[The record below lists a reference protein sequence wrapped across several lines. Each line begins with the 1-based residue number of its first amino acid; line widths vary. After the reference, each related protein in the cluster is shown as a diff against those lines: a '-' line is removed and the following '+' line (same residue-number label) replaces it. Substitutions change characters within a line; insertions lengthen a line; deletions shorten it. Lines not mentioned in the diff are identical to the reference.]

1 MGRTMGRTMA
11 DLISRAAAR
20 DVINTWGRKENEDV
34 RMDLLHNDLNAI
46 PAVDA
51 APVVHAQWD
60 GYNADYSDWL
70 RDDGKPIFI
79 SCCVCNN
86 VVLNNGS
93 ASWKYCPNCGA
104 KMDGKWRDSE

>member
-1 MGRTMGRTMA
+1 MD

-51 APVVHAQWD
+51 VTVIRCRECMYWRSNMLTHFWKPCDVASTD
-60 GYNADYSDWL
+60 KDW
-70 RDDGKPIFI
+70 
-79 SCCVCNN
+79 
-86 VVLNNGS
+86 
-93 ASWKYCPNCGA
+93 YCPCG
-104 KMDGKWRDSE
+104 KRR